1 MPMKE
6 KRFQRIIKS
15 VLIGTGLLSVPI
27 LIAAWIYFSWEK
39 IPSKIHIQ
47 QGETEEFDFAIPATA
62 QISKQDRAI
71 GSLDLGKP
79 VTFYASDTDTYNMSV
94 KLFGFINFKET
105 QVSVIDTTR
114 LKPVGK
120 PIGIYLKTKG
130 ILVIDNGEFEGEG
143 GMMQQPSALLQAG
156 DYICAYNGEEISL
169 KKDLIGKINECNGEP
184 VVLTIE
190 RGGEVFDIKVT
201 PAKNKDGYYKLGIW
215 VRDNAQ
221 GVGTMTYV
229 TQAGEFGALGHGIN
243 DLDTATLMQLD
254 YGSLYH
260 ADIVAIKKGLVGE
273 PGEMTGYISYKK
285 SEYLGDVEQ
294 NTTEGIYGSV
304 KESFVADVDTE
315 FLDIALKQD
324 VHIGAVQ
331 IYCSINDDASY
342 YNAEITDIY
351 TQSNTPGRGF
361 KLHITDESLIDETGG
376 IVQGMSGSPI
386 IQDGKIVGAVTHVLV
401 NDPTR
406 GYGIFIESMLDAAG
420 K

>member
-1 MPMKE
+1 MGIHKN
-6 KRFQRIIKS
+6 RFQRITKHL
-15 VLIGTGLLSVPI
+15 LIGVGLLSIPM
-27 LIAAWIYFSWEK
+27 LIAAWVYFSWEK

-47 QGETEEFDFAIPATA
+47 QGETEEFDFSIPATA

-71 GSLDLGKP
+71 GSLDLGKT

-105 QVSVIDTTR
+105 QVSVIDTTK
-114 LKPVGK
+114 LKPVGR

-130 ILVIDNGEFEGEG
+130 ILVIDSGEFEGEG
-143 GMMQQPSALLQAG
+143 GMMQQPSALLQEG

-169 KKDLIGKINECNGEP
+169 KKDLITKINECNGEP
-184 VVLTIE
+184 VILTID
-190 RGGEVFDIKVT
+190 RGGEIFDLKIT
-201 PAKNKDGYYKLGIW
+201 PAKNKEGYYKLGIW

-229 TQAGEFGALGHGIN
+229 TQNGGFGALGHGIN
-243 DLDTATLMQLD
+243 DMDTATLMELD

-260 ADIVAIKKGLVGE
+260 ADIVAIKKGLAGE

-285 SEYLGDVEQ
+285 SEYLGNVEQ

-304 KESFVADVDTE
+304 LESFVADVDTE

-324 VHIGAVQ
+324 VHLGPVQ
-331 IYCSINDDASY
+331 IYCTLDDAPAY
-342 YNAEITDIY
+342 YDAEITDIY
-351 TQSNTPGRGF
+351 QQSDNPGRGF
-361 KLHITDESLIDETGG
+361 KLHITDPDLINETGG

-386 IQDGKIVGAVTHVLV
+386 IQDGKIIGAVTHVLV

-406 GYGIFIESMLDAAG
+406 GYGIFIENMLEHG
-420 K
+420 

>member
-1 MPMKE
+1 MRMK
-6 KRFQRIIKS
+6 KIRVHRIVKGA
-15 VLIGTGLLSVPI
+15 LIGIGLLSVPL
-27 LIAAWIYFSWEK
+27 LIAAWVYFSWEK
-39 IPSKIHIQ
+39 IPSKIHIHK
-47 QGETEEFDFAIPATA
+47 GETEEFDFALPATA
-62 QISKQDRAI
+62 QISKQDKAI

-105 QVSVIDTTR
+105 QVSVIDSTK

-130 ILVIDNGEFEGEG
+130 ILVIDSGEFEGEG
-143 GMMQQPSALLQAG
+143 GMMQQPSALLQEG

-169 KKDLIGKINECNGEP
+169 KRDLIGKINECNGEP
-184 VVLTIE
+184 VILTID
-190 RGGEVFDIKVT
+190 RGGEVFDIKVI

-221 GVGTMTYV
+221 GVGTMTYL
-229 TQAGEFGALGHGIN
+229 TPGGEFGALGHGIN
-243 DLDTATLMQLD
+243 DMDTATLMELD

-260 ADIVAIKKGLVGE
+260 ADIVAIKKGLAGE

-285 SEYLGDVEQ
+285 SEYLGDVEK

-304 KESFVADVDTE
+304 REEFASDVDTE

-324 VHIGAVQ
+324 VHLGPIQ
-331 IYCSINDDASY
+331 IYCTLDDTPAY
-342 YNAEITDIY
+342 YDAEITDIY
-351 TQSNTPGRGF
+351 HQSDNPGRGF
-361 KLHITDESLIDETGG
+361 KLHITDTELINETGG

-386 IQDGKIVGAVTHVLV
+386 IQDGKIIGAVTHVLV
-401 NDPTR
+401 NDPTK
-406 GYGIFIESMLDAAG
+406 GYGIFIETMLDAAG
-420 K
+420 